1 VNKERF
7 NKPFMCLIIALGALA
22 CGVSIY
28 RLPLALIDLRFF
40 ILAVVTLCFGSR
52 IGIEVSRLKV
62 QITIS
67 DTFIFLTMLLYG
79 GELAILLAAAEA
91 LCSSLRFSKKVST
104 ILCNLGLLAFST
116 FLTATAM
123 NYLFGPIVNLSQGY
137 ISAKFAIAICVMAVV
152 QCLANSVP
160 AAMRESLKRNQPF
173 LTLWK
178 QYYFWTFIT
187 YFAGASAAGITVK
200 LMADGS
206 LYAFVLTIPLISI
219 IYFTFKTYHKHV
231 EATTAQ
237 AEQAIKHVAELNHH
251 IIEQNRISQALQESE
266 EHFRSAFN
274 YAAIGMALM
283 ATDGRW
289 LQVNN
294 SLCKIVGYTEPEL
307 LAMNAQAVTHP
318 DDLGKHLADVYMLL
332 EGQIVTSSLEK
343 RYIHKLGY
351 PVWVMSSASLVRSA
365 SGEPLHFIVQMQ
377 DITERKHAEE
387 QLHHAAFYDA
397 MTGLPNRALFTDQL
411 QITIERVKQSP
422 DQVFAVLFL
431 DVDRFKNIND
441 SLGHVFGDQLLSA
454 IARRL
459 EKCVRPEDTVARF
472 GGDEFA
478 ILLNSIKHSVDAI
491 RVADRVQSEL
501 AQSFNLCEQEIFTTA
516 SIGIALSSTGYNHP
530 EELLRDADTAM
541 YRAKAQ
547 GKGRHEVF
555 DKVMH
560 ARAISLLQLEN
571 DLRRAIEREEFVI
584 HYQPIVRLA
593 TGSISGFE
601 SLVRWQHPERG
612 LVSPLEFIPLA
623 EETELIIPISHW
635 VLQESCRQLRKW
647 QLASPALA
655 SLSISVNLSG
665 KQFKQSGL
673 VEYIKQTL
681 QETNLAPACLRLE
694 ITESVVM
701 ENAEIT
707 TAMLRQLRSLGVQL
721 SIDDFGTGYSSL
733 SYLHRLPVNNL
744 KIDRSFVSQMRP
756 GNENSEIVRTIIT
769 LARNLNMEVVA
780 EGIETEDQLGQLKA
794 LACDYG
800 QGYLLSKPVTA
811 EAASTLLQSN
821 YAEPANSFVS
831 DAALPQEEDDKNLSS
846 TLSM

>member
-1 VNKERF
+1 
-7 NKPFMCLIIALGALA
+7 
-22 CGVSIY
+22 
-28 RLPLALIDLRFF
+28 
-40 ILAVVTLCFGSR
+40 
-52 IGIEVSRLKV
+52 
-62 QITIS
+62 
-67 DTFIFLTMLLYG
+67 
-79 GELAILLAAAEA
+79 
-91 LCSSLRFSKKVST
+91 
-104 ILCNLGLLAFST
+104 
-116 FLTATAM
+116 
-123 NYLFGPIVNLSQGY
+123 
-137 ISAKFAIAICVMAVV
+137 
-152 QCLANSVP
+152 
-160 AAMRESLKRNQPF
+160 
-173 LTLWK
+173 
-178 QYYFWTFIT
+178 
-187 YFAGASAAGITVK
+187 
-200 LMADGS
+200 
-206 LYAFVLTIPLISI
+206 
-219 IYFTFKTYHKHV
+219 
-231 EATTAQ
+231 
-237 AEQAIKHVAELNHH
+237 
-251 IIEQNRISQALQESE
+251 
-266 EHFRSAFN
+266 
-274 YAAIGMALM
+274 
-283 ATDGRW
+283 
-289 LQVNN
+289 
-294 SLCKIVGYTEPEL
+294 
-307 LAMNAQAVTHP
+307 
-318 DDLGKHLADVYMLL
+318 MLL
-332 EGQIVTSSLEK
+332 EGQIVTSSMEK
-343 RYIHKLGY
+343 RYLHKRGY
-351 PVWVMSSASLVRSA
+351 SVWVMSSASLVRNA
-365 SGEPLHFIVQMQ
+365 QGEPLHFIVQVQ
-377 DITERKHAEE
+377 DITERKQAEE
-387 QLHHAAFYDA
+387 QLHHAAFYDG

-411 QITIERVKQSP
+411 QLTIERVKQTP
-422 DQVFAVLFL
+422 DQMFAVLFL

-441 SLGHVFGDQLLSA
+441 SLGHVFGDQLLST

-459 EKCVRPEDTVARF
+459 ETCVRPEDTVARF

-491 RVADRVQSEL
+491 RVADRVRTEL
-501 AQSFNLCEQEIFTTA
+501 AQSFNLCGQEIFTTA

-584 HYQPIVRLA
+584 HYQPIVKLT
-593 TGSISGFE
+593 TGIISGFE
-601 SLVRWQHPERG
+601 ALVRWQHPERG

-635 VLQESCRQLRKW
+635 VLRESCRQIRKW
-647 QLASPALA
+647 QLESPAMA

-681 QETNLAPACLRLE
+681 QETDLAPACLRLE

-769 LARNLNMEVVA
+769 LARNLSMEVVA
-780 EGIETEDQLGQLKA
+780 EGIETADQLGQLKA
-794 LACDYG
+794 LSCDYG
-800 QGYLLSKPVTA
+800 QGYLLSKPLTA
-811 EAASTLLQSN
+811 ETASAFLQSSF
-821 YAEPANSFVS
+821 AEVADSCIS
-831 DAALPQEEDDKNLSS
+831 GAALPPEEDDKNLSS

>member
-1 VNKERF
+1 
-7 NKPFMCLIIALGALA
+7 MIGLGALA
-22 CGVSIY
+22 CGVSVY
-28 RLPLALIDLRFF
+28 HLPVEQIDIPFLILS
-40 ILAVVTLCFGSR
+40 VVTICLGSR
-52 IGIEVSRLKV
+52 IGIEVARPKFK
-62 QITIS
+62 ITIS
-67 DTFIFLTMLLYG
+67 DTFIFVTILMYG

-91 LCSSLRFSKKVST
+91 LCTSLRARWKVST
-104 ILCNLGLLAFST
+104 ILFNTGLLASST
-116 FLTATAM
+116 FITVWVVSF
-123 NYLFGPIVNLSQGY
+123 LFGSIVDLSRGD
-137 ISAKFAIAICVMAVV
+137 ISARFAFAICIMAAV

-160 AAMRESLKRNQPF
+160 AAMREALKLEQPF
-173 LTLWK
+173 LHLWK
-178 QYYFWTFIT
+178 QYYFWTSIT

-200 LMADGS
+200 LIAVGG

-219 IYFTFKTYHKHV
+219 IYFTFKTYNKHI

-237 AEQAIKHVAELNHH
+237 ASQAIQHVEELNHH

-294 SLCKIVGYTEPEL
+294 SLCEIVGYTEAEL
-307 LAMNAQAVTHP
+307 LEMNAQAITHA

-332 EGQIVTSSLEK
+332 EGQIVTSSMEK
-343 RYIHKLGY
+343 RYIHKMGY
-351 PVWVMSSASLVRSA
+351 PVWVMSSASLVRNA
-365 SGEPLHFIVQMQ
+365 QDEPLHFIVQMQ
-377 DITERKHAEE
+377 DITERKRAEE

-411 QITIERVKQSP
+411 QLTIERVKQSP

-441 SLGHVFGDQLLSA
+441 SLGHVFGDQLLST

-491 RVADRVQSEL
+491 RVADRVKLEL
-501 AQSFNLCEQEIFTTA
+501 AQSFNLCGQEIFTTA
-516 SIGIALSSTGYNHP
+516 SIGIALSSTGYKHP

-584 HYQPIVRLA
+584 HYQPIVKLE
-593 TGSISGFE
+593 TGVVSGFE
-601 SLVRWQHPERG
+601 ALVRWQHPERG

-623 EETELIIPISHW
+623 EETELIIPISHL
-635 VLQESCRQLRKW
+635 VLRESCRQIRQW
-647 QLASPALA
+647 QLQSPAMA

-681 QETNLAPACLRLE
+681 QETNLAAASLRLE

-701 ENAEIT
+701 ENAEIA

-769 LARNLNMEVVA
+769 LARNLGMEVVA
-780 EGIETEDQLGQLKA
+780 EGIETEEQLAQLKA

-811 EAASTLLQSN
+811 ETATALLQSN
-821 YAEPANSFVS
+821 FGGLANSLMCN
-831 DAALPQEEDDKNLSS
+831 APLPQEEDDKNLSS

>member
-1 VNKERF
+1 
-7 NKPFMCLIIALGALA
+7 MCLIIALGAMV
-22 CGVSIY
+22 CCYSIY
-28 RLPLALIDLRFF
+28 RLPVALIDVRFL
-40 ILAVVTLCFGSR
+40 ILSVVTVCFGSR
-52 IGIEVSRLKV
+52 IGIEVSRLKFK
-62 QITIS
+62 ITIS
-67 DTFIFLTMLLYG
+67 DTFIFVAILLYG
-79 GELAILLAAAEA
+79 GELGILLAGAEA
-91 LCSSLRFSKKVST
+91 LCTSLRSRWKVST
-104 ILCNLGLLAFST
+104 TLFNTGLLAFST
-116 FLTATAM
+116 FITVSVLSF
-123 NYLFGPIVNLSQGY
+123 LFGPIVHLSGGD
-137 ISAKFAIAICVMAVV
+137 ISAKFAIAICIMAVV

-160 AAMRESLKRNQPF
+160 AALREALKLNQSF
-173 LTLWK
+173 LHLWK
-178 QYYFWTFIT
+178 QFYFWTCIT

-200 LMADGS
+200 LIAVGG

-219 IYFTFKTYHKHV
+219 IYFTFKTYSKHIA
-231 EATTAQ
+231 ATTAQ
-237 AEQAIKHVAELNHH
+237 AEQAIQHVEELNHH

-294 SLCKIVGYTEPEL
+294 SLCEIVGYSETEL
-307 LAMNAQAVTHP
+307 LAMNAQAITHS

-332 EGQIVTSSLEK
+332 EGQIVTSSMEK
-343 RYIHKLGY
+343 RYVHKLGY
-351 PVWVMSSASLVRSA
+351 PVWVMSSASLVRNA
-365 SGEPLHFIVQMQ
+365 LGEPLHFIVQMQ

-387 QLHHAAFYDA
+387 QLHHAAFYDG

-411 QITIERVKQSP
+411 QLTIERVKQSP
-422 DQVFAVLFL
+422 DQMFAVLFL

-441 SLGHVFGDQLLSA
+441 SLGHVFGDQLLTT

-459 EKCVRPEDTVARF
+459 ENCVRPEDSVARF

-491 RVADRVQSEL
+491 HVADRVQAEL
-501 AQSFNLCEQEIFTTA
+501 AQSFNLCGQEIFTTA
-516 SIGIALSSTGYNHP
+516 SIGIALSSTGYNYP

-541 YRAKAQ
+541 YRAKAR

-584 HYQPIVRLA
+584 HYQPIVKLS
-593 TGSISGFE
+593 TGLISGFE
-601 SLVRWQHPERG
+601 ALVRWQHPERG

-635 VLQESCRQLRKW
+635 VLRESCRRIRQW
-647 QLASPALA
+647 QLQSPAMA
-655 SLSISVNLSG
+655 TLSISVNLSG

-794 LACDYG
+794 LSCDYG
-800 QGYLLSKPVTA
+800 QGFLLSKPVPA
-811 EAASTLLQSN
+811 ENASALLQSN
-821 YAEPANSFVS
+821 SAGLANSFPAVE
-831 DAALPQEEDDKNLSS
+831 AIPQEDDDKTLSS
-846 TLSM
+846 VLSM

>member
-1 VNKERF
+1 MNKERL
-7 NKPFMCLIIALGALA
+7 NKLFIALIIALGTLV
-22 CGVSIY
+22 CCFSVY
-28 RLPLALIDLRFF
+28 RLPLAQIDIPFLILS
-40 ILAVVTLCFGSR
+40 VVTICLGSR
-52 IGIEVSRLKV
+52 IGIEVSRPKF

-67 DTFIFLTMLLYG
+67 DTFIFVTILMYG

-91 LCSSLRFSKKVST
+91 LCTSLRARWKVST
-104 ILCNLGLLAFST
+104 ILFNTGLLASST
-116 FLTATAM
+116 FITVWVVSF
-123 NYLFGPIVNLSQGY
+123 LFGSIVDLSRGD
-137 ISAKFAIAICVMAVV
+137 ISARFAVAICVMAAV

-160 AAMRESLKRNQPF
+160 AAMREALKLKQPF
-173 LTLWK
+173 LHLWK
-178 QYYFWTFIT
+178 QYYFWTSIT

-200 LMADGS
+200 LIDVGGP
-206 LYAFVLTIPLISI
+206 YAFALTIPLISI
-219 IYFTFKTYHKHV
+219 IYFTFKTYNKHI

-237 AEQAIKHVAELNHH
+237 AAQAIQHVEELNHH

-294 SLCKIVGYTEPEL
+294 SLCEIVGYAEAEL
-307 LAMNAQAVTHP
+307 LASNAQAITHA

-332 EGQIVTSSLEK
+332 EGQIVTSSMEK
-343 RYIHKLGY
+343 RYIHKRGY
-351 PVWVMSSASLVRSA
+351 PVWVMSSASLVRNA
-365 SGEPLHFIVQMQ
+365 LGEPLHFIVQMQ

-411 QITIERVKQSP
+411 QLTIERVKQSP
-422 DQVFAVLFL
+422 DQMFAVLFL

-441 SLGHVFGDQLLSA
+441 SLGHVFGDQLLST

-459 EKCVRPEDTVARF
+459 ETCVRPEDTVARF

-491 RVADRVQSEL
+491 RVADRVRLEL
-501 AQSFNLCEQEIFTTA
+501 AQSFSLCGQEIFTTA

-584 HYQPIVRLA
+584 HYQPIVKLA
-593 TGSISGFE
+593 TGVVSGFE
-601 SLVRWQHPERG
+601 ALVRWQHPERG

-623 EETELIIPISHW
+623 EETELIIPISHL
-635 VLQESCRQLRKW
+635 VLRESCRQIRQW
-647 QLASPALA
+647 QLESPALA

-681 QETNLAPACLRLE
+681 RETNLAPASLRLE

-701 ENAEIT
+701 ENAEIA

-769 LARNLNMEVVA
+769 LARNLGMEVVA
-780 EGIETEDQLGQLKA
+780 EGIETEEQLGQLKA
-794 LACDYG
+794 LSCDYG

-811 EAASTLLQSN
+811 EAATALLQN
-821 YAEPANSFVS
+821 NFGGLANSLMCNAS
-831 DAALPQEEDDKNLSS
+831 LPQEGDDKSLSS
-846 TLSM
+846 ALSM